1 MKKILFVLI
10 VVLSVSQANDICK
23 NPQVVKLLDKTI
35 SALPITIDQVT
46 KVTSFKCANSRYYYG
61 LEVDAVKGDY
71 LEKDLEQFYKKY
83 QKYADS
89 VSVQTQGAIKATYT
103 IMYRDGEIM
112 KAIYGN

>member
-1 MKKILFVLI
+1 MYKLILALFVTI
-10 VVLSVSQANDICK
+10 TTIQAVDACKDPQVSQMI
-23 NPQVVKLLDKTI
+23 DKTVN
-35 SALPITIDQVT
+35 ALPVIIDQVT
-46 KVTSFKCANSRYYYG
+46 KVTSFKCVNSRYYYG

-71 LEKDLEQFYKKY
+71 REQDLEEFFKKY

-89 VSVQTQGAIKATYT
+89 VSIQTNGVIKATYT